1 MEYIT
6 LAVGLIVGVLIGTLL
21 SRAHTMG
28 ALRIDNSDP
37 DGPYLFVELSRGVHD
52 ISRMK
57 TVKFTVKVENFIPRK

>member
-6 LAVGLIVGVLIGTLL
+6 LVIGLAIGALIGSLL

-28 ALRIDNSDP
+28 TLRIDNSDP

-52 ISRMK
+52 ISTMK
-57 TVKFTVKVENFIPRK
+57 TVKFTVKVEDFIPRK